1 MKFSVKNTKK
11 NLIAVWSFSYIL
23 VIAIMLVATLMISF
37 IYDSTSQKNLAEF
50 NDYIFKTA
58 SRDVKDTLLSM
69 NRMYTNITSNPY
81 IKSHSTSSL
90 NSDDQEIPY
99 DFIKDLNF
107 YEEFNE
113 NISDSFV
120 YNKSTNTVISSNGV
134 FPADLYY
141 AMLFKTHTMPFDKWS
156 DMIKSCDSRMQF
168 VEMKFVDSSGHPI
181 DTIAMLFSIP
191 SVKNNLV
198 GVVLSDKNNL
208 LEGLEDINWN
218 NVCDI
223 YVYNSLGELVTYSK
237 HSNAGVIPT
246 NIKQLAQYQKQDA
259 SIHISTI
266 DVNTH
271 SWQVVTV
278 VSDNAHMKSIVFA
291 QTVIVCIILATLII
305 LFYAVKKSLSRNYQ
319 PIKTMLSLFNITETT
334 NEYKHLFKSID
345 SALKQNSLL
354 EKKLYTSNKKI
365 KELTL
370 AKLLRGELTISPQE
384 SYGFSFDGDNFV
396 ALAFYLDD
404 ISSLFQ
410 HEQNLTDV
418 SRISYLSFIIDNVM
432 SEIMES
438 LNIKVYSTEID
449 EQVVCLLNAE
459 DVIDIEEVK
468 SQAKHGRDFINENF
482 DINLTFSLSANLVGV
497 LNIPV
502 VFSQAAEVLD
512 HKRMLGIE
520 EPMTYINNSSFES
533 SNLFDLHKEQ
543 ALINSIKTGN
553 SQTAIE
559 VLDQIFEE
567 LRNQSNLPF
576 DYIVY
581 VVLDIASTITKT
593 ANSIL
598 PMGIDVSDSLII
610 YKKIKNGENLS
621 GLHTQMVEY
630 INFYC
635 EIIKNDL
642 KEGKN
647 RTHFLVSHIEKYIH
661 DNYADPNLTVY
672 SIGLHF
678 NIKADYISKIFKKE
692 IGLPLLTYITQ
703 YRVERA
709 LELTKEGKYSKKEI
723 AEMVGFASERNFYRV
738 LKKYEEKTQ

>member
-1 MKFSVKNTKK
+1 
-11 NLIAVWSFSYIL
+11 
-23 VIAIMLVATLMISF
+23 
-37 IYDSTSQKNLAEF
+37 
-50 NDYIFKTA
+50 
-58 SRDVKDTLLSM
+58 
-69 NRMYTNITSNPY
+69 
-81 IKSHSTSSL
+81 
-90 NSDDQEIPY
+90 
-99 DFIKDLNF
+99 
-107 YEEFNE
+107 
-113 NISDSFV
+113 
-120 YNKSTNTVISSNGV
+120 
-134 FPADLYY
+134 
-141 AMLFKTHTMPFDKWS
+141 
-156 DMIKSCDSRMQF
+156 
-168 VEMKFVDSSGHPI
+168 
-181 DTIAMLFSIP
+181 
-191 SVKNNLV
+191 
-198 GVVLSDKNNL
+198 
-208 LEGLEDINWN
+208 
-218 NVCDI
+218 
-223 YVYNSLGELVTYSK
+223 
-237 HSNAGVIPT
+237 
-246 NIKQLAQYQKQDA
+246 
-259 SIHISTI
+259 
-266 DVNTH
+266 
-271 SWQVVTV
+271 
-278 VSDNAHMKSIVFA
+278 
-291 QTVIVCIILATLII
+291 
-305 LFYAVKKSLSRNYQ
+305 
-319 PIKTMLSLFNITETT
+319 
-334 NEYKHLFKSID
+334 
-345 SALKQNSLL
+345 
-354 EKKLYTSNKKI
+354 
-365 KELTL
+365 
-370 AKLLRGELTISPQE
+370 
-384 SYGFSFDGDNFV
+384 
-396 ALAFYLDD
+396 
-404 ISSLFQ
+404 
-410 HEQNLTDV
+410 
-418 SRISYLSFIIDNVM
+418 M

-738 LKKYEEKTQ
+738 LNVKFDCLSNRHLAYFFTFCELWHWNAI